1 MKKILALVLVVMA
14 VTSFVAP
21 LSVSAQILPKG
32 LEPVAK
38 TGEELGKNP
47 AQTTYNIVQSAMTVL
62 FIAVF
67 IVAVFYTFMAAIK
80 YIRSEGN
87 EQKVEEAKNAIKAV
101 LFGVAAMFVA
111 IVGILLINAI
121 FGGNAGDEGVLV
133 KAIQGVLNPLR
144 GKQ

>member
-32 LEPVAK
+32 LEQVGE
-38 TGEELGKNP
+38 TGKKLGTNP
-47 AQTTYNIVQSAMTVL
+47 AETTYSIVQSAMTIL
-62 FIAVF
+62 FVAVF

-101 LFGVAAMFVA
+101 LFGVAAMFIA

-121 FGGNAGDEGVLV
+121 FGGNAGGQNVLV
-133 KAIQGVLNPLR
+133 DAINGVLNPLR
-144 GKQ
+144 GK